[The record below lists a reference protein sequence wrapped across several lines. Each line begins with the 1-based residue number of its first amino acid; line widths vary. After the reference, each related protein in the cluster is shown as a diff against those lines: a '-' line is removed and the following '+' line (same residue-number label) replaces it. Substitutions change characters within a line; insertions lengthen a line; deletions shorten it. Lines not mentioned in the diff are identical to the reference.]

1 MFDGFPAGPPLFG
14 GALLTFVVERGL
26 RPAPLLFSR
35 PLRAY
40 AAHLG
45 VWTLAFALVLGVTQR
60 PWFAA
65 LLVLAEMV
73 FIVLISNAKTRTLRE
88 PFVFQDF
95 EYFIDALKFPRL
107 FLPYFG
113 RWPVLVTLV
122 LFAAVFYPGMVLEQ
136 SIPARI
142 GYTGFFAGVA
152 GLLAAGCL
160 MLWLATPRRLPV
172 TFDATDDLRRFGL
185 PACLWYYA
193 VAERKDMQGP
203 VGQPFAAPRKSPP
216 PARRGHV
223 VVVQSE
229 SFFDARRLHAGIHPD
244 VYANFDAACA
254 AATDYGTLVVPA
266 WGANTV
272 RTEFSFLT
280 GIDPLRLGIHRFNP
294 YRRYARRRLP
304 ALAGHFKRAGYRTV
318 CLHPFPEGYYARDIV
333 FPLLDID
340 EFVDLREFGNA
351 ERSGAYVSDAALA
364 EKVRALLDASID
376 PVFAFVITME
386 NHGPLHMENPVTDDV
401 ARLYALQPTAGFDEL
416 TVYLRH
422 LANADRM
429 IGTLTAGL
437 QQSPR
442 DGVLCWYGD
451 HVPILQQVYA
461 ATGFADARTDYFIW
475 RKGAVPQ
482 FATQAAR
489 RIEDL
494 GGLLLDRAGF
504 ERLLKYHN

>member
-1 MFDGFPAGPPLFG
+1 MFDGFPVALPVCG

-73 FIVLISNAKTRTLRE
+73 FIVLISNAKARTLRE
-88 PFVFQDF
+88 PFVFPDF

-113 RWPVLVTLV
+113 WWPVLVTLV

-160 MLWLATPRRLPV
+160 MLWLATPHRLPV
-172 TFDATDDLRRFGL
+172 TFDAADDLLRLGL

-193 VAERKDMQGP
+193 VAERRDLP
-203 VGQPFAAPRKSPP
+203 APATLPFAAPRAPP
-216 PARRGHV
+216 LPARRGHV

-254 AATDYGTLVVPA
+254 AAANYGTLVVPA

-272 RTEFSFLT
+272 RTEFAFLT
-280 GIDPLRLGIHRFNP
+280 GIDPLQLGVHRFNP
-294 YRRYARRRLP
+294 YRRFARQRLP
-304 ALAGHFKRAGYRTV
+304 ALASHFKRAGYRTV
-318 CLHPFPEGYYARDIV
+318 CIHPFPAGYYARDVV

-340 EFVDLREFGNA
+340 EFFDLREFGDA

-364 EKVRALLDASID
+364 EKVRALLDASTE

-386 NHGPLHMENPVTDDV
+386 NHGPLHLESPVAEDAV
-401 ARLYALQPTAGFDEL
+401 RLYAQAPPAGFDGL

-461 ATGFADARTDYFIW
+461 ATGFADARTDYLIW
-475 RKGAVPQ
+475 RKGTVPQ
-482 FATQAAR
+482 SATPAEL
-489 RIEDL
+489 RIENL

-504 ERLLKYHN
+504 DRLP